1 MKDPVHELDYVR
13 YLERRLADAQGAR
26 KTVRTEIHIEIAV
39 ARLLAERGYHTI
51 SVDQIA
57 ETAGLAHG
65 TFYRYFSSKSEVVAK
80 TLSDYFDF
88 VRATRPAIPRG
99 TSTYDAIYIANLHY
113 VRCFQ
118 RNVGLMKCHFH
129 VKDQE
134 EVIAEVGRRADE
146 GMVARII
153 RSYQRRRDCD
163 AAELARLRLSAYGLV
178 GMVDELL
185 VKIYGQTNP
194 PLVEYADQPEMVAT
208 VLSELWFNSLYGNPG
223 QKTAVISGLAP

>member
-1 MKDPVHELDYVR
+1 MHELDYVR
-13 YLERRLADAQGAR
+13 YLERRLAEARGAR
-26 KTVRTEIHIEIAV
+26 KTVRTEIKIEIAA
-39 ARLLAERGYHTI
+39 ARLLAERGYHKI

-65 TFYRYFSSKSEVVAK
+65 TIYRYFSSKSELVAK

-88 VRATRPAIPRG
+88 VRATRPVIPRDA
-99 TSTYDAIYIANLHY
+99 STYEAIYIANLHY

-134 EVIAEVGRRADE
+134 EVIAEVGRRANE
-146 GMVARII
+146 RMVARVI
-153 RSYQRRRDCD
+153 RNHQRRHDCD
-163 AAELARLRLSAYGLV
+163 AVELSRFRLSVYGLV

-194 PLVEYADQPEMVAT
+194 PLAEYADQPELVAT
-208 VLSELWFNSLYGNPG
+208 ILSELWFNSLYGNSSPA
-223 QKTAVISGLAP
+223 QARPAAINPTS

>member
-1 MKDPVHELDYVR
+1 MHELDYVL
-13 YLERRLADAQGAR
+13 YLEKRLADAQGAR
-26 KTVRTEIHIEIAV
+26 KIVRTEIQIEIAA

-65 TFYRYFSSKSEVVAK
+65 TFYRYFSSKSAVVAK

-99 TSTYDAIYIANLHY
+99 ASAHDAIYIANLHY

-134 EVIAEVGRRADE
+134 EMIAQVGRRADE

-153 RSYQRRRDCD
+153 RSYQRRNACD
-163 AAELARLRLSAYGLV
+163 AAELAHLRLSAYGLV

-185 VKIYGQTNP
+185 VKIYGQSNP
-194 PLVEYADQPEMVAT
+194 PLAEYADQPEVVAAT
-208 VLSELWFNSLYGNPG
+208 LSQLWFNSLYGNPAE
-223 QKTAVISGLAP
+223 TRTVPVV